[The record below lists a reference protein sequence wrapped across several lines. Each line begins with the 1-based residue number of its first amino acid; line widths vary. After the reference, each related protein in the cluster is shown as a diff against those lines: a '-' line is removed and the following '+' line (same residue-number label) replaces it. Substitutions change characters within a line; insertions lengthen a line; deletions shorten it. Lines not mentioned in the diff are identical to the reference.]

1 LTRRGRSKESIKL
14 QRFLTAHHLI
24 VIPLMSLY
32 RSYSAALTFVFS
44 GVIMTRAALFLA
56 GLIATTAAEAAEPV
70 RIGITTILSGPT
82 ADRGQSEQYGA
93 QLALNRVN
101 EAGGVLGRPVE
112 AYYADN
118 ACKPAIGVPATK
130 RLIEQEH
137 ISVLIGALCTPVT
150 HAIMPVIGQAK
161 MPLVIATSAGQDF
174 VDASGIGGNDYAFK
188 TIPSEVDIARG
199 LMRWLISKNVKSIAI
214 VAAEGGF
221 PQANAVAM
229 AKAAQD
235 AGLRVTAQETLT
247 KGTTDFISV
256 LEKLKASAPDQV
268 VTILGPFTDGFFKA
282 YEASGWKVPLTGRV
296 DFPAA
301 LAAVSPQFRDSGAL
315 SSMTGIAVF
324 TPVQDTP
331 GIQDFVTAY
340 RTHYGLMPT
349 QRSFF
354 VYEATLLVVDAI
366 RRAGSDQPAAIQQ
379 ALKTTTMPSLLG
391 GSYTPDD
398 HNHAH
403 TPLQIL
409 GLRDGR
415 PAVIAI
421 E

>member
-1 LTRRGRSKESIKL
+1 MMRVLL
-14 QRFLTAHHLI
+14 L
-24 VIPLMSLY
+24 
-32 RSYSAALTFVFS
+32 
-44 GVIMTRAALFLA
+44 LA
-56 GLIATTAAEAAEPV
+56 GLIVSTAAQAAEPV

-93 QLALNRVN
+93 QLALNRIN

-112 AYYADN
+112 VFYADN

-130 RLIEQEH
+130 RLIEEEH
-137 ISVLIGALCTPVT
+137 VPVVIGALCTPVT
-150 HAIMPVIGQAK
+150 HAIMPMMAEAK
-161 MPLVIATSAGQDF
+161 VPLVIATSAGQDF
-174 VDASGIGGNDYAFK
+174 VDASGPTGNDYAFK

-199 LMRWLISKNVKSIAI
+199 LMRWLKGKNVTSVAI
-214 VAAEGGF
+214 VAATGGF
-221 PQANAVAM
+221 PQANAVAF

-235 AGLRVTAQETLT
+235 AGLKVTAQETIAE
-247 KGTTDFISV
+247 GTTDFAPL

-268 VTILGPFTDGFFKA
+268 VTILGPFTAGFFKA

-296 DFPAA
+296 DFSAA
-301 LAAVSPQFRDSGAL
+301 LAAVSPQFRESGAL
-315 SSMTGIAVF
+315 SDMTGIAVF
-324 TPVQDTP
+324 TPAQDTP
-331 GIQDFVTAY
+331 GIKEFVAAY
-340 RTHYGLMPT
+340 RAHYGLMPT

-366 RRAGSDQPAAIQQ
+366 RRAGSDQPAAIHQ

-391 GSYTPDD
+391 GSYAPDD

-409 GLRDGR
+409 GLRAGR
-415 PAVIAI
+415 PAVIAT